1 MLIRLLIC
9 LFFNLSVSWAQTK
22 IYQVTSPDKKIKVTI
37 INEQHLQFQ
46 VHYKNKEIITPS
58 PIDLKIYGAG
68 FLAENAK
75 ILNIERKTVNQ
86 EISPVVPVKNTVIG
100 DHYNQ
105 LILNLKKKA
114 GLEFRVYNQGF
125 AYRWLTHIDGEV
137 QVDSELVQINFP
149 QNYLSYFPKED
160 NFFSHHERLYQ
171 RLPIKQ
177 IPAGSFASL
186 PCLFIGPDSMKI
198 LITESD
204 LYDYPGLFLKKS
216 AKSELGFTG
225 LLPHY
230 PLEEKKK
237 NDRDVPVV
245 KSASYLAKTEG
256 GRTFPWR
263 VFIIT
268 PDDET
273 LMESELVF
281 KLARPLQL
289 EDVSWIQPG
298 KVAWDWWNALNLYG
312 VNFRAGINTTTYK
325 YFVDFA
331 ARYGIEYI
339 LLDEGWYKL
348 GDLLSVVPQIDME
361 EIVNYAHQKGVG
373 VILWVVWKTLDEQ
386 FEPAMQQFEKWGI
399 DGIKVD
405 FMQRD
410 DQWMVRYYEKVAREA
425 AKHHLLVDF
434 HGSYKPAGLRRAFPN
449 VLTRE
454 GVPGLEHNKWSS
466 EVATPEMALTLPFIR
481 MVAGP
486 MDYTPGAMINATKE
500 QHHPVWNRPM
510 SQGTRCQQ
518 LAMYVVFESP
528 LQMLADSP
536 SNYLREAEAMD
547 FLSRVPTVWDE
558 TRVLKA
564 KIADYV
570 VVARRKG
577 EIWYLAAITDWTPR
591 DLEISLDFLPSGSFW
606 ADIFEDGLNAD
617 RNAID
622 YRRNKMKVNHKQTIK
637 MHLAPGGG
645 WVARIFKDD
654 Q

>member
-1 MLIRLLIC
+1 MVIRLF
-9 LFFNLSVSWAQTK
+9 LFLTFIVSAIGAQNKTFK
-22 IYQVTSPDKKIKVTI
+22 VTSPDEQIKVTI
-37 INEQHLQFQ
+37 TSEAHLQFQ
-46 VHYKNKEIITPS
+46 VQYKNSKIIASS
-58 PIDLKIYGAG
+58 PIDLKISGTG

-75 ILNIERKTVNQ
+75 ILKAERKTVNQ
-86 EISPVVPVKNTVIG
+86 EIRSAVPVKNAIIH
-100 DHYNQ
+100 DHYNR
-105 LILNLKKKA
+105 LFLKLNKQA
-114 GLEFRVYNQGF
+114 GLEFRVYNDGF
-125 AYRWLTHIDGEV
+125 AYRWQSDYPGKI

-149 QNYLSYFPKED
+149 ANYLSYFPKED
-160 NFFSHHERLYQ
+160 SFFSHHERLYK
-171 RLPIKQ
+171 RLLITQ
-177 IPAGSFASL
+177 IPAGNFCSL
-186 PCLFIGPDSMKI
+186 PCLFIGPDSLKI
-198 LITESD
+198 LVSESD
-204 LYDYPGLFLKKS
+204 LYDFPGLFLRKS
-216 AKSELGFTG
+216 SDTDFGFTG
-225 LLPHY
+225 ILPHY
-230 PLEEKKK
+230 PLQEQKR
-237 NDRDVPVV
+237 NDRDVLVT
-245 KSASYLAKTEG
+245 KSAPYLAKCEG
-256 GRTFPWR
+256 KRTFPWR
-263 VFIIT
+263 VFVIT
-268 PDDET
+268 PEDED
-273 LMESELVF
+273 LMESELIF

-289 EDVSWIQPG
+289 EEVSWIRPG
-298 KVAWDWWNALNLYG
+298 KVAWDWWNALNLYA
-312 VNFRAGINTTTYK
+312 VDFRAGVNTKTYK
-325 YFVDFA
+325 YFADFA

-348 GDLLSVVPQIDME
+348 GDLLSVVPQINIE

-425 AKHHLLVDF
+425 AKRHLLVDF

-486 MDYTPGAMINATKE
+486 MDYTPGAMINATKD
-500 QHHPVWNRPM
+500 QHHPVWSRPM

-536 SNYLREAEAMD
+536 SNYLREADAMD
-547 FLSRVPTVWDE
+547 FLSQVPTVWDE

-564 KIADYV
+564 KISDYV
-570 VVARRKG
+570 VVARRNG
-577 EIWYLAAITDWTPR
+577 NTWYLAAMTDWTPR
-591 DLEISLDFLPSGSFW
+591 DLEVSLDFLPAGSFM
-606 ADIFEDGLNAD
+606 ADVFEDGINAD

-622 YRRNKMKVNHKQTIK
+622 YRRKKIEVNRNQTIK

-645 WVARIFKDD
+645 WIARIVQKR
-654 Q
+654 

>member
-1 MLIRLLIC
+1 MVMRLWLLMSLWIAAIG
-9 LFFNLSVSWAQTK
+9 AQNAR
-22 IYQVTSPDKKIKVTI
+22 YQISSPDGRILVTLSQA
-37 INEQHLQFQ
+37 QHLQFQ
-46 VHYKNKEIITPS
+46 VDYNNQQIIAPS
-58 PIDLKIYGAG
+58 PIDLKVDGYG
-68 FLAENAK
+68 FLAQNKK
-75 ILNIERKTVNQ
+75 ITELERKSVDQ
-86 EISPVVPVKNTVIG
+86 KIQPVVSVKNAVIQ

-105 LILNLKKKA
+105 LFLKLNKHA
-114 GLEFRVYNQGF
+114 GLEFRIYNDGF
-125 AYRWLTHIDGEV
+125 AYRWQIDYPGRI

-149 QNYLSYFPKED
+149 ANYLSYFPKED
-160 NFFSHHERLYQ
+160 RLFSHHERLYQ
-171 RLPIKQ
+171 RLTVQQ
-177 IPAGSFASL
+177 IPAGSFCSL
-186 PCLFIGPDSMKI
+186 PCLFIGPDSLKI
-198 LITESD
+198 LISESD

-216 AKSELGFTG
+216 DVDFGFTG

-230 PLEEKKK
+230 PLQEQKR
-237 NDRDVPVV
+237 NDRDVPVT
-245 KSASYLAKTEG
+245 KSAPYLAKCAG
-256 GRTFPWR
+256 KRTFPWR
-263 VFIIT
+263 AFIIT
-268 PDDET
+268 PHDEK
-273 LMESELVF
+273 LVESELIF

-289 EDVSWIQPG
+289 DDISWIRPG

-312 VNFRAGINTTTYK
+312 VDFRAGVNTKTYK
-325 YFVDFA
+325 YFIDFA

-348 GDLLSVVPQIDME
+348 GDLLSVVPQIDIE

-386 FEPAMQQFEKWGI
+386 FEPAFQQFEKWGI

-410 DQWMVRYYEKVAREA
+410 DQLMVRYYEKVAREA
-425 AKHHLLVDF
+425 AKRHLLVDF

-486 MDYTPGAMINATKE
+486 MDYTPGAMINATQK
-500 QHHPVWNRPM
+500 QHHPVWDRPM

-518 LAMYVVFESP
+518 LAMYVIFESP

-536 SNYLREAEAMD
+536 SNYLREADAMD

-558 TRVLKA
+558 THVVKA
-564 KIADYV
+564 KIADYL

-577 EIWYLAAITDWTPR
+577 NTWYLAAMTDWTAR
-591 DLEISLDFLPSGSFW
+591 DLEIVLDFLPAGTFS
-606 ADIFEDGLNAD
+606 ADVFEDGVNAD

-622 YRRNKMKVNHKQTIK
+622 YRRKKMKVNHNQTIK
-637 MHLAPGGG
+637 IHLAPGGG
-645 WVARIFKDD
+645 WVARMV
-654 Q
+654 QERE